1 MIVNTKSAIMLAL
14 RRRGM
19 TDFLE
24 NRG

>member
-1 MIVNTKSAIMLAL
+1 MIVNTKFAIMLAL